1 MNKKGFTLVEL
12 LATIVILTILSLIT
26 IPLILGIIDKAK
38 QSAFEDSV
46 KISSRQVEMYLFE
59 NGLSEIPSD
68 GIKVKNMDLKSDFI
82 SGTFKNEDGKI
93 IADKIRNKEFC
104 ASGPINRLVIR
115 KDCDEL
121 DITAPVIDESKLIL
135 SKTSNSVTVN
145 ILDGFAIEEE
155 SYIKNYTI
163 NIYDNNQKI
172 DSKTIN
178 DIGTVKFTGLTSNK
192 EYKIEVIATNSNDL
206 TASATKT
213 ITTTEIETPTY
224 VVSPS
229 GWAQSK
235 TVAITY
241 PSGYTNEYSTDSG
254 LTWKKYTT
262 AILFTGNGSVIA
274 RVTDGV
280 NTTSAAAQAITGI
293 DTTAPT
299 SATFAYTR
307 TSNSISV
314 TASGTDSESGITH
327 YQFSKD
333 NGKNWTPVQTS
344 NKYTFDNLT
353 TNTYSVKVKVI
364 NGTYANVKAINTNN
378 SLDSEAKEVATTSIT
393 APTYSVTPS
402 GWARSKT
409 VTITYPTGYTNE
421 YSLDGGQSWKT
432 YTSALTFNANGSV
445 IARATDGTNKVT
457 ASAQSVTGIDNDKPT
472 AASFTYTKTSNSIK
486 IKATGTDKTSNIVKY
501 QFSKDNGATWSSVQ
515 SSNEYEFTGLKSN
528 TYIVKVKVYDQA
540 DNSLESTSQSID
552 TIVIATPTYSVT
564 PNGWAQSKTVT
575 ITYPSGYTN
584 EYSLDGGQSWKTYTS
599 ALTFNANGSVIAR
612 SSDGTNTITASSQSV
627 TQIDTTKPTAA
638 SFTTTN
644 TSNSITI
651 TATGTDAESGISH
664 YQFSKD
670 DGKNWSTIQ
679 SSNKY
684 IFSNLTTGSYSIKV
698 KVINGTYANVKA
710 VNANN
715 SLDSSAK
722 AVSTTTIA
730 TPTYIVSPSGWAQS
744 KTVTINYAS
753 GYTNEYSTDG
763 GKTWKAY
770 SKALTF
776 TANGSV
782 IARIRDGVN
791 TITASSQ
798 SVTGIDTT
806 KPTSSSFTTTTTSNS
821 ITVTAAGTDGES
833 GITHYQFSKDNGSTW
848 TTIQTSNKYTFSSLK
863 TGSYTIMVKVING
876 TYANVKAVN
885 ANNSLNSASKAVS
898 TTTITTP
905 IYAVSP
911 TGWAQSKTVTI
922 TYPSGYTN
930 QYSTDGGK
938 TWIAYSKALTFN
950 ANGSVIART
959 TDGTNTV
966 TASSQSVTGIDTTK
980 PTAASFTTTKTS
992 KSITVTATGT
1002 DAESGITHY
1011 QFSKD
1016 NGKNWTTVQTGKS
1029 YTFNNLKAGSYSI
1042 KVKVINGTY
1051 ANVKTVNAN
1060 NSLDSTAQTVTT
1072 TSIATPTYTVSP
1084 SGWAQSKTV
1093 TINYASGYTNE
1104 YSTDGGKTWKAYS
1117 KALTFTANGS
1127 VIARIRDGINTV
1139 TASSQSVTQIDTT
1152 KPTAASFTYTRT
1164 SKSITVTAS
1173 GTDAESGITHY
1184 QFSKDNGTTWTTIQT
1199 GKSYT
1204 FNNLATG
1211 SYNIKVKVI
1220 NGTYANVKAVNA
1232 NNSLDST
1239 AQSVATV
1246 AIAAP
1251 TYSVTNASTWALS
1264 KTVTITYPSGYTNQ
1278 YSLDS
1283 GATWKTYTAPIVL
1296 TDLGKTSAIV
1306 IARVTDGKNYKNGST
1321 LTVSNIYLTSADKV
1335 TFTPSDSNWK
1345 VTNVHEALEYLR
1357 NN

>member
-121 DITAPVIDESKLIL
+121 DITAPVLDESKLVL

-235 TVAITY
+235 TVTITY

-254 LTWKKYTT
+254 LTWEKYTT

-333 NGKNWTPVQTS
+333 DGKNWTPVQTS

-364 NGTYANVKAINTNN
+364 NGTYANVKTTNANN
-378 SLDSEAKEVATTSIT
+378 SLDSETKEIETTSIT

-409 VTITYPTGYTNE
+409 VTITYPT
-421 YSLDGGQSWKT
+421 
-432 YTSALTFNANGSV
+432 
-445 IARATDGTNKVT
+445 
-457 ASAQSVTGIDNDKPT
+457 
-472 AASFTYTKTSNSIK
+472 
-486 IKATGTDKTSNIVKY
+486 
-501 QFSKDNGATWSSVQ
+501 
-515 SSNEYEFTGLKSN
+515 
-528 TYIVKVKVYDQA
+528 
-540 DNSLESTSQSID
+540 
-552 TIVIATPTYSVT
+552 
-564 PNGWAQSKTVT
+564 
-575 ITYPSGYTN
+575 GYTN

-651 TATGTDAESGISH
+651 TATGTDAESGI
-664 YQFSKD
+664 
-670 DGKNWSTIQ
+670 
-679 SSNKY
+679 
-684 IFSNLTTGSYSIKV
+684 
-698 KVINGTYANVKA
+698 
-710 VNANN
+710 
-715 SLDSSAK
+715 
-722 AVSTTTIA
+722 
-730 TPTYIVSPSGWAQS
+730 
-744 KTVTINYAS
+744 
-753 GYTNEYSTDG
+753 
-763 GKTWKAY
+763 
-770 SKALTF
+770 
-776 TANGSV
+776 
-782 IARIRDGVN
+782 
-791 TITASSQ
+791 
-798 SVTGIDTT
+798 
-806 KPTSSSFTTTTTSNS
+806 
-821 ITVTAAGTDGES
+821 
-833 GITHYQFSKDNGSTW
+833 THYQFSKDNGTTW
-848 TTIQTSNKYTFSSLK
+848 TTIQTSNKYSFTGLT
-863 TGSYTIMVKVING
+863 TGSYN
-876 TYANVKAVN
+876 
-885 ANNSLNSASKAVS
+885 
-898 TTTITTP
+898 
-905 IYAVSP
+905 
-911 TGWAQSKTVTI
+911 
-922 TYPSGYTN
+922 
-930 QYSTDGGK
+930 
-938 TWIAYSKALTFN
+938 
-950 ANGSVIART
+950 
-959 TDGTNTV
+959 
-966 TASSQSVTGIDTTK
+966 
-980 PTAASFTTTKTS
+980 
-992 KSITVTATGT
+992 
-1002 DAESGITHY
+1002 
-1011 QFSKD
+1011 
-1016 NGKNWTTVQTGKS
+1016 
-1029 YTFNNLKAGSYSI
+1029 I

-1060 NSLDSTAQTVTT
+1060 NSLDSSAKAVSTT
-1072 TSIATPTYTVSP
+1072 TIATPTYTVSP

-1104 YSTDGGKTWKAYS
+1104 YSLDGGQSWKTYS
-1117 KALTFTANGS
+1117 SALTFNANGS
-1127 VIARIRDGINTV
+1127 VIARIRDGVNTV

-1184 QFSKDNGTTWTTIQT
+1184 QFSKDNGSTWTTVQTGKSYTFNNLKAGSYSIKVKVINGTYANVKAINANNSLDSTAQTVTTTSIATPTYSVTPSGWAQSKTVTITYASGYTKQYSTDGGKTWTAYSKALTFTANGSVIARTTDGTNTVTASSQSVTQIDTTKPTAASFTYTRTSKSITVTASGTDAESGITHYQFSKDNGSTWTTIQT

-1232 NNSLDST
+1232 NNSLDSI

-1296 TDLGKTSAIV
+1296 TDLGKTSATV

>member
-254 LTWKKYTT
+254 
-262 AILFTGNGSVIA
+262 
-274 RVTDGV
+274 
-280 NTTSAAAQAITGI
+280 
-293 DTTAPT
+293 
-299 SATFAYTR
+299 
-307 TSNSISV
+307 
-314 TASGTDSESGITH
+314 
-327 YQFSKD
+327 
-333 NGKNWTPVQTS
+333 
-344 NKYTFDNLT
+344 
-353 TNTYSVKVKVI
+353 
-364 NGTYANVKAINTNN
+364 
-378 SLDSEAKEVATTSIT
+378 
-393 APTYSVTPS
+393 
-402 GWARSKT
+402 
-409 VTITYPTGYTNE
+409 
-421 YSLDGGQSWKT
+421 
-432 YTSALTFNANGSV
+432 
-445 IARATDGTNKVT
+445 
-457 ASAQSVTGIDNDKPT
+457 
-472 AASFTYTKTSNSIK
+472 
-486 IKATGTDKTSNIVKY
+486 
-501 QFSKDNGATWSSVQ
+501 
-515 SSNEYEFTGLKSN
+515 
-528 TYIVKVKVYDQA
+528 
-540 DNSLESTSQSID
+540 
-552 TIVIATPTYSVT
+552 
-564 PNGWAQSKTVT
+564 
-575 ITYPSGYTN
+575 
-584 EYSLDGGQSWKTYTS
+584 
-599 ALTFNANGSVIAR
+599 
-612 SSDGTNTITASSQSV
+612 
-627 TQIDTTKPTAA
+627 
-638 SFTTTN
+638 
-644 TSNSITI
+644 
-651 TATGTDAESGISH
+651 
-664 YQFSKD
+664 
-670 DGKNWSTIQ
+670 
-679 SSNKY
+679 
-684 IFSNLTTGSYSIKV
+684 
-698 KVINGTYANVKA
+698 
-710 VNANN
+710 
-715 SLDSSAK
+715 
-722 AVSTTTIA
+722 
-730 TPTYIVSPSGWAQS
+730 
-744 KTVTINYAS
+744 
-753 GYTNEYSTDG
+753 
-763 GKTWKAY
+763 
-770 SKALTF
+770 
-776 TANGSV
+776 
-782 IARIRDGVN
+782 
-791 TITASSQ
+791 
-798 SVTGIDTT
+798 
-806 KPTSSSFTTTTTSNS
+806 
-821 ITVTAAGTDGES
+821 
-833 GITHYQFSKDNGSTW
+833 
-848 TTIQTSNKYTFSSLK
+848 
-863 TGSYTIMVKVING
+863 
-876 TYANVKAVN
+876 
-885 ANNSLNSASKAVS
+885 
-898 TTTITTP
+898 
-905 IYAVSP
+905 
-911 TGWAQSKTVTI
+911 
-922 TYPSGYTN
+922 
-930 QYSTDGGK
+930 
-938 TWIAYSKALTFN
+938 
-950 ANGSVIART
+950 
-959 TDGTNTV
+959 
-966 TASSQSVTGIDTTK
+966 
-980 PTAASFTTTKTS
+980 
-992 KSITVTATGT
+992 
-1002 DAESGITHY
+1002 
-1011 QFSKD
+1011 
-1016 NGKNWTTVQTGKS
+1016 
-1029 YTFNNLKAGSYSI
+1029 
-1042 KVKVINGTY
+1042 
-1051 ANVKTVNAN
+1051 
-1060 NSLDSTAQTVTT
+1060 
-1072 TSIATPTYTVSP
+1072 
-1084 SGWAQSKTV
+1084 
-1093 TINYASGYTNE
+1093 
-1104 YSTDGGKTWKAYS
+1104 KTWKAYS

-1251 TYSVTNASTWALS
+1251 TYNVTNASTWALS

-1296 TDLGKTSAIV
+1296 TDLGKTSATV